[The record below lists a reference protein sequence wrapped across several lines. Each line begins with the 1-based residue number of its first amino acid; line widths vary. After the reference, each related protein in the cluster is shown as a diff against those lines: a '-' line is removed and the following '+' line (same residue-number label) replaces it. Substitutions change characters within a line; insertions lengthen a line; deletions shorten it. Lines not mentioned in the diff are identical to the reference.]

1 MNEVLRKLPKAELH
15 CHLDGALRPQTI
27 LELGRK
33 SGAKLP
39 ADTLEELIPFVQT
52 SPSCESLGE
61 CLKAF
66 DIICPLLCRPQA
78 LERAAYELVE
88 DSAEDNIRHVEVR
101 FAPELL
107 CSSGMSSEES
117 VEAVLRG
124 LKKGLK
130 DFGTSSSVIL
140 CLFRAHGPKE
150 NRRAFSVLKK
160 AFNPKLSLKEPA
172 VAALDLAGDEARHPT
187 REFAD
192 YYAEAKKLGIHTT
205 CHAGETS
212 GTENLRSALEFSV
225 DRIGHGV
232 HLMED
237 DALLAE
243 VVRRKVPLEIGITS
257 NVRTKAVASLKDH
270 PVRRFY
276 EAGVRLTLN
285 TDDRGVFAIN
295 LTGEYAQALELGF
308 SVRELADLSVA
319 SVDHLFLPSQERAA
333 LKARFQK
340 EAAAALKEAHEPV

>member
-1 MNEVLRKLPKAELH
+1 MNEVLKKLPKAELH

-27 LELGRK
+27 LELGRE

-39 ADTLEELIPFVQT
+39 ANTLEELIPFVQT
-52 SPSCESLGE
+52 SPSCQSLGE

-66 DIICPLLCRPQA
+66 DVICPLLRRPQA

-88 DSAEDNIRHVEVR
+88 DSAADNIRHVEVR

-107 CSSGMSSEES
+107 RSPSMSSEES

-124 LKKGLK
+124 LKRGLK

-140 CLFRAHGPKE
+140 CLFRAHGPRE
-150 NRRAFSVLKK
+150 NSRAFSVLKK
-160 AFNPKLSLKEPA
+160 YFNSKLSLKEPA

-192 YYAEAKKLGIHTT
+192 YYAEAKSLGIHTT

-212 GTENLRSALEFSV
+212 GTENLRSALELKV

-276 EAGVRLTLN
+276 QAGVRLTLN
-285 TDDRGVFAIN
+285 TDDRGVFAID

-308 SVRELADLSVA
+308 SVQELADLSVA
-319 SVDHLFLPSQERAA
+319 SVDHLFLPPQERAA
-333 LKARFQK
+333 LKARFHT
-340 EAAAALKEAHEPV
+340 EAAAALKEAHETV

>member
-1 MNEVLRKLPKAELH
+1 MSDILRRLPKAELH
-15 CHLDGALRPQTI
+15 CHLDGALRPRTI
-27 LELGRK
+27 LELGRE

-39 ADTLEELIPFVQT
+39 ADTVEDLIPFVQT
-52 SPSCESLGE
+52 SPSCGSLAE

-66 DIICPLLCRPQA
+66 DIICPLLRRPQA
-78 LERAAYELVE
+78 LERTAYELVE
-88 DSAEDNIRHVEVR
+88 DSAADNIRHVEVR

-107 CSSGMSSEES
+107 CSSSMSSEEA
-117 VEAVLRG
+117 VAAVLRG

-130 DFGTSSSVIL
+130 DFGTSSSIII
-140 CLFRAHGPKE
+140 CLFRAHGAAE
-150 NRRAFSVLKK
+150 NRRAFSLLKTM
-160 AFNPKLSLKEPA
+160 FNPKLTLKEPA

-237 DALLAE
+237 DKLLAE
-243 VVRRKVPLEIGITS
+243 VVRRKIPLEIGITS
-257 NVRTKAVASLKDH
+257 NVRTKAVSSLKDH
-270 PVRRFY
+270 PVRRFH

-285 TDDRGVFAIN
+285 TDDRGVFAVD
-295 LTGEYAQALELGF
+295 LTHEYAQAQELGF
-308 SVRELADLSVA
+308 SIRELADLSVA
-319 SVDHLFLPSQERAA
+319 SVDHLFMPASERAT
-333 LKARFQK
+333 LKARFAH
-340 EAAAALKEAHEPV
+340 EAADALKEIHETV